1 MADEDN
7 TIVEEEQTEPME
19 ELAVE
24 ESPEETPREED
35 PEVTT
40 LRSAL
45 EERETRITA
54 LEEESGALREEL
66 ASALQKY
73 RSSLL
78 ASVPEVPE
86 EMVQGETIQQLEE
99 SFAHARGMVEWVRND
114 LEAQASRER
123 VPAGAPVRSTPDLSS
138 LSPRETIAY
147 GLTSRQG

>member
-1 MADEDN
+1 MADEDSA
-7 TIVEEEQTEPME
+7 IVEEEQTEPTE

-24 ESPEETPREED
+24 ESPKETPHEED

-86 EMVQGETIQQLEE
+86 EMVQGETIHQLEE
-99 SFAHARGMVEWVRND
+99 SFAHARGMVERVRND
-114 LEAQASRER
+114 LDAKASRER
-123 VPAGAPVRSTPDLSS
+123 VPAGAPVRAAPDLSS
-138 LSPRETIAY
+138 LSPRDKIAY